1 MIGADKCCGLCLSN
15 FNFKERKESRKCM
28 LILVLV
34 ATSCISSFSLLF
46 SDIGFSLVL
55 PFSSIKVHVY
65 ISVIISMLTFAFAVK
80 LVRNVHIVHIIPAAP
95 LLLNVSVSL
104 LGFGDIGICLVLPSS
119 SIKVCNSPL
128 SYFYA
133 VS

>member
-1 MIGADKCCGLCLSN
+1 MIGADMCCGLCL
-15 FNFKERKESRKCM
+15 NFKERKESRKCM

-55 PFSSIKVHVY
+55 PSSSIKVHVY

-80 LVRNVHIVHIIPAAP
+80 LVHNIHIVHIIPAAP
-95 LLLNVSVSL
+95 LLLLNLSFLL

-119 SIKVCNSPL
+119 SIKV
-128 SYFYA
+128 
-133 VS
+133 